1 MERKHAKTMA
11 AVRARF
17 DCSHTTVVE
26 VHLDEDVEIPP
37 EVRGLG
43 KCQDCMEETELVA
56 ISGVQPLA
64 GGRLV
69 LDSIF
74 LMPIE

>member
-1 MERKHAKTMA
+1 MVT
-11 AVRARF
+11 VQARF
-17 DCSHTTVVE
+17 DCKHATEVPVQIDDDVE
-26 VHLDEDVEIPP
+26 VPA

-43 KCQDCMEETELVA
+43 KCRECMKETKLVA
-56 ISGVQPLA
+56 ISGVQPQP

-74 LMPIE
+74 WMPID